1 MRIWKNGPPPHI
13 GWWNASSVMDDRA
26 WRWWNGEYWSVRA
39 NPEDSREQVKIK
51 AKTRS
56 RITNE
61 VIQWTDYWPE
71 NARVPRA
78 APRFAPQPKPKTT
91 YIIQR
96 VDFYIAVVE
105 ASSEEEAFAKAE
117 ADSECWDFDYSSP
130 LELLNICN

>member
-13 GWWNASSVMDDRA
+13 GWWNASIVMDDRA
-26 WRWWNGEYWSVRA
+26 WRWWDGEYWSMRA
-39 NPEDSREQVKIK
+39 CPANSREQAMTV

-61 VIQWTDYWPE
+61 IMQWTDYWPE
-71 NARVPRA
+71 NARVPRV

-96 VDFYIAVVE
+96 VDYHTAAVE
-105 ASSEEEAFAKAE
+105 AYSEEEAFAKAE
-117 ADSECWDFDYSSP
+117 ANPEHWDFEYSSP
-130 LELLNICN
+130 LELLDICN